1 MTDKSITQKPF
12 AHRDWQSAEGLS
24 LHFRDYAGAGDDR
37 PPVLCLHGLTR
48 NARDFE
54 DLAPHI
60 AQQGWRVIVPEMRGR
75 GRSAYAADPA
85 SYAVPTYVGDLEALL
100 RQEEIERFVAI
111 GTSMGGLMIMAT
123 AASAPERVAGVVLND
138 VGPVVESGG
147 LEKIKAYVGQG
158 KSFPTWVHAARA
170 LAELHGDTYP
180 AYGLEDWL
188 AMAKRTMVPVSN
200 GRIAF
205 DYDMKI
211 AEPILASDEAAVPPD
226 LWPMLRA
233 LAGRPAVLV
242 RGERSAILSA
252 ETFAQMAAALPGSRT
267 VTVAQTGHAP
277 TLDEPEVRTA
287 IDAMLAEVA

>member
-1 MTDKSITQKPF
+1 MTDQPF
-12 AHRDWQSAEGLS
+12 SHRHWQSADGLT
-24 LHFRDYAGAGDDR
+24 LHFRDYPGSDDAR

-54 DLAPHI
+54 GLAPHI
-60 AQQGWRVIVPEMRGR
+60 AAQGWRVIAPEMRGR

-85 SYAVPTYVGDLEALL
+85 SYAVPVYVADLIALL
-100 RQEEIERFVAI
+100 AQEGIGRFVAI
-111 GTSMGGLMIMAT
+111 GTSMGGLMTMAL
-123 AASAPERVAGVVLND
+123 AAVSPGRIAGVVLND
-138 VGPVVESGG
+138 VGPVVETTG

-158 KSFPTWVHAARA
+158 RSFPTWVHAARA
-170 LAELHGDTYP
+170 LGEMHGDTHPGY
-180 AYGLEDWL
+180 ALEDWL
-188 AMAKRTMVPVSN
+188 AMAKRTMILVSN

-242 RGERSAILSA
+242 RGERSAILS
-252 ETFAQMAAALPGSRT
+252 EDTFAQMAAALPGART
-267 VTVAQTGHAP
+267 VTVAHTGHAP
-277 TLDEPEVRTA
+277 TLDEPEVRAA
-287 IDAMLAEVA
+287 IDAMLAEIA